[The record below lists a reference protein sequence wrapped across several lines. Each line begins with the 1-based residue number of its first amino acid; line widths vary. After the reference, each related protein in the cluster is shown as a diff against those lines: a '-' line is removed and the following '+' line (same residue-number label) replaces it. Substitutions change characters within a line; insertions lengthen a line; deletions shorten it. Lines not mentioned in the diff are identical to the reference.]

1 MRLSYFFLV
10 APLVSARVV
19 QQVPILGEVAKDF
32 GQTIV
37 QEVAPA
43 IGVHFTTSY
52 AVAAARYQDGTTR
65 DLVRIEADAEYIEL
79 MSRWTQLENG
89 LEHQDW

>member
-1 MRLSYFFLV
+1 MKLSYFFLGL
-10 APLVSARVV
+10 PLAGARVV
-19 QQVPILGEVAKDF
+19 PQVPTLGHVNEVGNA
-32 GQTIV
+32 IA
-37 QEVAPA
+37 QEGAPS

-65 DLVRIEADAEYIEL
+65 ELIRVAADADYIEL
-79 MSRWTQLENG
+79 MSRWTQWEDD